1 MRIYYISLLAL
12 LLCFSCQQEEQIAPQ
27 PEIVPEAVTDGGEE
41 LEGMVRIKLTEE
53 AAAQM
58 ETATTRSG
66 GTESGISQLDEL
78 NRQLGTYRMVR
89 TFPYAGK
96 FEERHRK
103 YGLHLWY
110 DVYFDTKVPTRSA
123 SGSLKDI
130 PGVEKVEG
138 VPVAKID
145 YQVVPEY
152 LQIMNKL
159 SLMTANAARRVW
171 TKAGEDEELPFN
183 DPRLAEQWHYHN
195 TGLQVPISVEG
206 ADINLFEAWQNETGD
221 PSVIVAVLDQGVQYD
236 HPDLRNNMWVNEA
249 ELNGQPG
256 VDDDNNGYVD
266 DIYGYNFWYDETG
279 NFVGTISPMTH
290 GTHVS
295 GTIAAVNGNGLGVCG
310 IAGGTADEPGV
321 KIMGL
326 QSIGAPEGVGANVPA
341 AFIYAADNG
350 AVIAQNSWHSGY
362 DVSYD
367 SYIDA
372 IDYFIANAGI
382 SLTGEQTGPMAGG
395 IVIFA
400 AANDNTNRLAFPAS
414 LEQVVAVSALRP
426 DFAKSSYS
434 NYGEWVDIAA
444 PGGETS
450 LGSTYGI
457 LSTDVGNNYAWL
469 QGTSMAC
476 PHVSGVAAL
485 IVSKFGGIGYTPDQ
499 LREHLLSSVQAIDP
513 YNPNYVG
520 QLGVGYTDAGLAVQ
534 PQGDPIPPANT
545 ELQIVASFD
554 GYTIVEWIVA
564 TDEDDGHASRY
575 VLEWQNVNDET
586 ESGSN
591 TYSLLFAQAGDVMRD
606 TIEGLTVGSTYAYT
620 LTGYDRWNNAAEP
633 STKEAEV
640 GENQAPVLTAD
651 WSGNAYV
658 DEDDTLVLPFTA
670 ADPEGHALTYALTP
684 QPEWMTLAAE
694 GENVTVT
701 LAPGYGASTETV
713 EEVTLVVM
721 DEFGATTTATIPYK
735 VVRKSIAPQLVQAI
749 PDQVFTELFKET
761 RLSLADYFQELH
773 SDALIYEIENSNTAV
788 CFAQGDGKNLTLR
801 PESEG
806 YTTILVRAINK
817 DGLSVSC
824 RFRVD
829 VKL

>member
-1 MRIYYISLLAL
+1 M
-12 LLCFSCQQEEQIAPQ
+12 
-27 PEIVPEAVTDGGEE
+27 
-41 LEGMVRIKLTEE
+41 
-53 AAAQM
+53 
-58 ETATTRSG
+58 
-66 GTESGISQLDEL
+66 
-78 NRQLGTYRMVR
+78 
-89 TFPYAGK
+89 
-96 FEERHRK
+96 
-103 YGLHLWY
+103 
-110 DVYFDTKVPTRSA
+110 
-123 SGSLKDI
+123 
-130 PGVEKVEG
+130 
-138 VPVAKID
+138 
-145 YQVVPEY
+145 
-152 LQIMNKL
+152 
-159 SLMTANAARRVW
+159 
-171 TKAGEDEELPFN
+171 
-183 DPRLAEQWHYHN
+183 
-195 TGLQVPISVEG
+195 
-206 ADINLFEAWQNETGD
+206 
-221 PSVIVAVLDQGVQYD
+221 
-236 HPDLRNNMWVNEA
+236 
-249 ELNGQPG
+249 
-256 VDDDNNGYVD
+256 
-266 DIYGYNFWYDETG
+266 
-279 NFVGTISPMTH
+279 
-290 GTHVS
+290 
-295 GTIAAVNGNGLGVCG
+295 
-310 IAGGTADEPGV
+310 
-321 KIMGL
+321 
-326 QSIGAPEGVGANVPA
+326 
-341 AFIYAADNG
+341 
-350 AVIAQNSWHSGY
+350 
-362 DVSYD
+362 
-367 SYIDA
+367 
-372 IDYFIANAGI
+372 
-382 SLTGEQTGPMAGG
+382 
-395 IVIFA
+395 
-400 AANDNTNRLAFPAS
+400 
-414 LEQVVAVSALRP
+414 
-426 DFAKSSYS
+426 
-434 NYGEWVDIAA
+434 
-444 PGGETS
+444 
-450 LGSTYGI
+450 
-457 LSTDVGNNYAWL
+457 
-469 QGTSMAC
+469 
-476 PHVSGVAAL
+476 
-485 IVSKFGGIGYTPDQ
+485 
-499 LREHLLSSVQAIDP
+499 QAIDP
-513 YNPNYVG
+513 YNPNYLG

-670 ADPEGHALTYALTP
+670 ADPEGHALAYTLTP

-773 SDALIYEIENSNTAV
+773 GDALIYEIENSNTAV
-788 CFAQGDGKNLTLR
+788 CFAQGNGKNLTLR